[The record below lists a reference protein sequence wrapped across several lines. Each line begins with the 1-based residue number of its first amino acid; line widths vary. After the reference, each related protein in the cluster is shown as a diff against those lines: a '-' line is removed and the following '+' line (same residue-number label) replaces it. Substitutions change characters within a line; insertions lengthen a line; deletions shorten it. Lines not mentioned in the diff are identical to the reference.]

1 MPSLP
6 GLDRL
11 VTVCKNHS
19 LPLRLKPPLPTMFAP
34 GELILGEPLDAQL
47 AAFYKRHGGA
57 ELGPLSLYRP
67 GADELDLL
75 PWNEWLRRHDTLHF
89 RSSLIF
95 GQKTGFSIYFATVP
109 SLADDRGIQPV
120 IYLEAVDML
129 TCVPVAS
136 SVDRFFDTYSRY
148 LEVMVVDPEYLYSQV
163 PEITF
168 PWGVPQLIAR
178 DEPLMEQVR
187 AGRFDFL
194 TKSDKEAHQWVQ
206 QLRVTPL

>member
-11 VTVCKNHS
+11 VTICERHS
-19 LPLRLKPPLPTMFAP
+19 LPLRLSPPLPTAPAP
-34 GELILGEPLDAQL
+34 GELILGQPFDSQL
-47 AAFYKRHGGA
+47 AAFYQRHGGA

-67 GADELDLL
+67 GADELDLI

-89 RSSLIF
+89 CASLIF
-95 GQKTGFSIYFATVP
+95 GCETGFSIYFATVP
-109 SLADDRGIQPV
+109 RLADDQGIQPV

-148 LEVMVVDPEYLYSQV
+148 LE
-163 PEITF
+163 I
-168 PWGVPQLIAR
+168 
-178 DEPLMEQVR
+178 
-187 AGRFDFL
+187 
-194 TKSDKEAHQWVQ
+194 
-206 QLRVTPL
+206 